1 MSAKPIPREPAERI
15 DTHLH
20 LLYPDRFDYSWTTDF
35 PELSGAFEIEDYQAA
50 AASCEIAGSL
60 FMEVDVDT
68 GQGADEARYF
78 CEMARAANS
87 PLLGVVASAR
97 PEDDGFEKYLDLI
110 AHPALKGIRRVLHT
124 KPDDLSTSS
133 TFRSNVALLASSRLT
148 FDLCVQQRQL
158 PIAVE
163 LVDACPDTSFI
174 LDHCGSPDIA
184 GNGLQTWAESL
195 RTLALRPNVACKIS
209 GLPSY
214 CTPGLVTKG
223 VLQPYIETVI
233 DAFGWDRVTW
243 GGDWPVCRLNSTLRD
258 WCTVLDE
265 ILSGETTDNLEKLY
279 SRNARRLYR
288 LTSLSGRASPFVM
301 EHDSLTALPSHTAF
315 QVHLSEKVK
324 EAVRDGSSVGLAV
337 MDLDHFSALNH
348 AEGHSKGD
356 ELLIWLARVLANLI
370 EEGEFAARIGG
381 DEFALVLNSEGT
393 SAMIARMERLRLQV
407 EGHCQPV
414 TLSVGIATYPR
425 DARDAEELLKC
436 VDDALYVAKRGGRNL
451 VCASKSLE
459 ERFCKPIVD
468 EDDSGPGSLVTRPDP
483 PSGLSGGG
491 AVRLP

>member
-1 MSAKPIPREPAERI
+1 MTSYALPVVSTPPEAPARTAYLIASGDLRESANAAGWPTQAAMEADVTAALEKLGWSVVRANDIDPATGHGFISSQRMGMEVFRSIPREAPLIVAEAVWQ
-15 DTHLH
+15 
-20 LLYPDRFDYSWTTDF
+20 YSHHV
-35 PELSGAFEIEDYQAA
+35 L
-50 AASCEIAGSL
+50 AG
-60 FMEVDVDT
+60 
-68 GQGADEARYF
+68 
-78 CEMARAANS
+78 
-87 PLLGVVASAR
+87 
-97 PEDDGFEKYLDLI
+97 
-110 AHPALKGIRRVLHT
+110 
-124 KPDDLSTSS
+124 
-133 TFRSNVALLASSRLT
+133 
-148 FDLCVQQRQL
+148 
-158 PIAVE
+158 
-163 LVDACPDTSFI
+163 
-174 LDHCGSPDIA
+174 
-184 GNGLQTWAESL
+184 L
-195 RTLALRPNVACKIS
+195 RTHRGPILTVANF
-209 GLPSY
+209 
-214 CTPGLVTKG
+214 
-223 VLQPYIETVI
+223 
-233 DAFGWDRVTW
+233 A
-243 GGDWPVCRLNSTLRD
+243 GDWPVCRLNSTLRD